1 MSLAEPAPTDRAASA
16 ELDDR
21 LNRVVPGGAHTYA
34 KGRDQFPVGLAP
46 VMQSGR
52 GCRTTDVDGNEY
64 VEWGMGLR
72 TVTLGHGYEP
82 VARAVAEAAL
92 AGTNFGRPS
101 SLELEAAEAF
111 VELVPGADMVKFTKD
126 GSSANTAAVKLAR
139 AVTGRNLVA
148 FCREHPFFSYD
159 DWFIATTEVDGGIPP
174 AARAETLTFG
184 YNDLSALER
193 LFEEWP
199 GEIGCVML
207 EPARIDEPEPG
218 FLSSLATLTR
228 ERGAVLVFDEC
239 VTGFRWDVPGAQ
251 SVYGV
256 VPDLSTFGKGI
267 ANGFAL
273 SALVGRRELMERG
286 GLEHDEARVFL
297 LSTTHG
303 AERVGLAAGLATWRA
318 YAELPVVDTLTRPS
332 HWSRSQVGSATS
344 DHTAH
349 GRYSSENP
357 GGRSSTH
364 RRRQLQLELPPPAYT
379 PSCVAARAGLAPAIR
394 ARANAAQSQAHARR
408 RTPRDLS
415 RPPFHSAL
423 ATLISGQGGRRFHSV
438 EGALALA
445 RGIDLTSGDGQSLG

>member
-1 MSLAEPAPTDRAASA
+1 
-16 ELDDR
+16 
-21 LNRVVPGGAHTYA
+21 
-34 KGRDQFPVGLAP
+34 
-46 VMQSGR
+46 
-52 GCRTTDVDGNEY
+52 
-64 VEWGMGLR
+64 
-72 TVTLGHGYEP
+72 
-82 VARAVAEAAL
+82 
-92 AGTNFGRPS
+92 
-101 SLELEAAEAF
+101 
-111 VELVPGADMVKFTKD
+111 MVKFTKD

-193 LFEEWP
+193 LFEERP

-228 ERGAVLVFDEC
+228 EREAVLVFDEC

-251 SVYGV
+251 NVYGV

-303 AERVGLAAGLATWRA
+303 AEHVGLAAGLATWRA

-357 GGRSSTH
+357 GGRSSHSPKAATPAGVAAARIHAELCCRPCRAGARDQGEGERSAEPGTRPPSDTARSSPDH
-364 RRRQLQLELPPPAYT
+364 RFIVLSPPSFQVKGAVVFT
-379 PSCVAARAGLAPAIR
+379 PSRERWP
-394 ARANAAQSQAHARR
+394 SH
-408 RTPRDLS
+408 
-415 RPPFHSAL
+415 
-423 ATLISGQGGRRFHSV
+423 
-438 EGALALA
+438 EGS
-445 RGIDLTSGDGQSLG
+445 I